1 MVIRKMN
8 FFDFLKGANLGIDL
22 GTANTLIYK
31 KGEGI
36 VLREPSIV
44 AMTKNSGKVLATGN
58 EAKRMLGKT
67 PEKMV
72 AVMPL
77 RDGVIAD
84 FDAAEKMLETFLRKA
99 LGNNT
104 WVRPRVV
111 IGIPSGI
118 TQVEKRAVRDVA
130 LRVRARE
137 VYMVEQ
143 SMAAAIGAGLPV
155 EEPTGSM
162 VVDIGGG
169 TTDVAV
175 ISLAGVVRSKT
186 IRVAGNEMDEAIRN
200 YLKLKYH
207 LLVGERTA
215 EQIKIELG
223 NAIEPEEPREMEI
236 RGRDLKEG
244 LPRNITITDL
254 DVKEALDPVIKSI
267 VNAIK
272 ETLEDTPPEL
282 SADILERGIVI
293 TGGGSLLRNLDK
305 RISEETK
312 LPVEMARDPLSSVV
326 LGVGKILDDLD
337 LLKRVSIG

>member
-1 MVIRKMN
+1 MN
-8 FFDFLKGANLGIDL
+8 FFDFFKGANLGIDL

-84 FDAAEKMLETFLRKA
+84 FDAAEKMLETFLRRA

-155 EEPTGSM
+155 EDPTGSM

-223 NAIEPEEPREMEI
+223 NAIEPQEPREMEI

-244 LPRNITITDL
+244 LPRNITITDV

-312 LPVEMARDPLSSVV
+312 LPVEMARDPLSCVV
-326 LGVGKILDDLD
+326 LGVGKILDDMD

>member
-1 MVIRKMN
+1 MGTKKMGWL
-8 FFDFLKGANLGIDL
+8 DFLKGSSLGIDL
-22 GTANTLIYK
+22 GTANTLVFK

-44 AMTKNSGKVLATGN
+44 AMTKNSRRVIATGN

-84 FDAAEKMLETFLRKA
+84 FEAAEKMLETFLRRA
-99 LGNNT
+99 LGNNS
-104 WVRPRVV
+104 WIRPRVV

-118 TQVEKRAVRDVA
+118 TQVERRAVRDVA
-130 LRVRARE
+130 FRVRAKE
-137 VYMVEQ
+137 IYMVEQ
-143 SMAAAIGAGLPV
+143 AMAAAIGAGLPV

-162 VVDIGGG
+162 IVDIGGG

-186 IRVAGNEMDEAIRN
+186 IRIAGNEMDEAIVN
-200 YLKLKYH
+200 YLKNKYN
-207 LLVGERTA
+207 LLIGERTA
-215 EQIKIELG
+215 EHIKIELG

-236 RGRDLKEG
+236 KGRDLSEG
-244 LPRNITITDL
+244 LPRNVIITDR
-254 DVKEALDPVIKSI
+254 DVKEALNPVINTIIK
-267 VNAIK
+267 AIK

-282 SADILERGIVI
+282 SADILESGIVI

-305 RISEETK
+305 RISQETK
-312 LPVEMARDPLSSVV
+312 LPVERARDPLSSVV
-326 LGVGKILDDLD
+326 LGVGKILDNLH
-337 LLKRVSIG
+337 LLKRVSVR

>member
-1 MVIRKMN
+1 MN
-8 FFDFLKGANLGIDL
+8 FLDLFKGASLGIDL

-44 AMTKNSGKVLATGN
+44 AMTKNSGRVLATGN

-186 IRVAGNEMDEAIRN
+186 IRVAGNEMDEAIKN
-200 YLKLKYH
+200 YLKNKYN

-223 NAIEPEEPREMEI
+223 NAVEPEEPREMEI

-254 DVKEALDPVIKSI
+254 DVKEALDPVIKAI

-337 LLKRVSIG
+337 LLKRVSVG